1 MEQDLRTKTWSALVC
16 VSSRSGLVFR
26 YFQQTLGLNF
36 RVHRCLCLTIILL
49 VNYEPLSTSVMSD
62 VHFRG
67 TSRQERQEATLEE
80 KTSTKLDEAIADASA
95 RAPAMKS
102 VDACFVM
109 DCTRSMA
116 TVINQ
121 AKEKVREIQKSICN
135 LLGQGGN
142 VRFAIVAY
150 RDHQYRKNI
159 EVLPLTRLCCTS
171 LFGPNHSLSILL
183 KQQ

>member
-1 MEQDLRTKTWSALVC
+1 
-16 VSSRSGLVFR
+16 
-26 YFQQTLGLNF
+26 
-36 RVHRCLCLTIILL
+36 
-49 VNYEPLSTSVMSD
+49 MSD

-121 AKEKVREIQKSICN
+121 AKGE
-135 LLGQGGN
+135 GQGDSKE
-142 VRFAIVAY
+142 Y
-150 RDHQYRKNI
+150 
-159 EVLPLTRLCCTS
+159 L
-171 LFGPNHSLSILL
+171 
-183 KQQ
+183 